1 VARNAPDPWEI
12 VVTNAEALIAFT
24 LAAGLVTVTPG
35 LDTAL
40 VLRTAAVEG
49 GRRAFLAGVG
59 ICTGCLAWGLVAA
72 FGLGAVLAASEFAY
86 TSLRW
91 AGAAYLLYLGGRM
104 VFNAQ
109 SAGLAGMEVGDG
121 IRTGIS
127 PGGWLVRGFVTNI
140 LNPKV
145 GVFYVTFLPQ
155 FVPAG
160 AEVMSFSVLL
170 AAIHALEGVLW
181 FALLIAAI
189 RPLTAALRQP
199 RVVRA
204 LDRITGGVLIA
215 FGLKLILDARR
226 A

>member
-1 VARNAPDPWEI
+1 MD
-12 VVTNAEALIAFT
+12 VTTLEALIAFT

-49 GRRAFLAGVG
+49 GRRAFLAGIG
-59 ICTGCLAWGLVAA
+59 ICAGCLAWGLIAA
-72 FGLGAVLAASEFAY
+72 FGLGALLAASETAY
-86 TSLRW
+86 TVLRW
-91 AGAAYLLYLGGRM
+91 AGAAYLFYLGGRM
-104 VFNAQ
+104 VIKAR
-109 SAGLAGMEVGDG
+109 SGLDGMDGGDG
-121 IRTGIS
+121 IEPGAS

-160 AEVMSFSVLL
+160 ADVLSFTVLL
-170 AAIHALEGVLW
+170 ATIHALEGILW
-181 FALLIAAI
+181 FAALIAAT
-189 RPLTAALRQP
+189 RPMARMLRRP
-199 RVVRA
+199 GIVRA
-204 LDRITGGVLIA
+204 LDRLTGGVLIA
-215 FGLKLILDARR
+215 FGLKLLLDARR